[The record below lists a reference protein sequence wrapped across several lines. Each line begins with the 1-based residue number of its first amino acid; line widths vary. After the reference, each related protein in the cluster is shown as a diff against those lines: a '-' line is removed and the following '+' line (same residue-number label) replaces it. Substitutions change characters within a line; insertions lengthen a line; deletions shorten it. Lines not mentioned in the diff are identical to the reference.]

1 MQIEN
6 LSFNT
11 QLNLN
16 EFFFFFFTVISF
28 QNISGMGKEAIYM
41 ASLKSGKIICPFR
54 F

>member
-16 EFFFFFFTVISF
+16 EFFYSSIRF
-28 QNISGMGKEAIYM
+28 QNISGMESEAIYL
-41 ASLKSGKIICPFR
+41 AS
-54 F
+54 

>member
-16 EFFFFFFTVISF
+16 EFFFTVIGF
-28 QNISGMGKEAIYM
+28 QNISDIG
-41 ASLKSGKIICPFR
+41 
-54 F
+54 